1 MSSKWASAFS
11 ASFFTTLAETQSVV
25 YNPTMMFTGQ
35 SLGLGLVFNLSFFL
49 SVNL

>member
-25 YNPTMMFTGQ
+25 YNPTLMLTGQ
-35 SLGLGLVFNLSFFL
+35 CPGIALALFLTFLSFSL
-49 SVNL
+49 